1 MAGYSSAVK
10 LNNMVTTSLTTL
22 GNGISSFTAQNLG
35 AAKPERIKAG
45 FAAGLRLVFAI
56 CVPLVLLYFFAGRQ
70 LVYVFLES
78 PTGTAADIGMRF
90 LRIISPF
97 YLIVAAKLVA
107 DGVLRGAGMMK
118 KVYGDDLQRFD
129 SARCACGGIVENR
142 TRNNGNLACMAH
154 RLDDCNRAVAHF
166 YGTAD
171 WKKYVKKSEK
181 SIPVEAENDEAELEM
196 QTE

>member
-1 MAGYSSAVK
+1 M
-10 LNNMVTTSLTTL
+10 L
-22 GNGISSFTAQNLG
+22 
-35 AAKPERIKAG
+35 
-45 FAAGLRLVFAI
+45 
-56 CVPLVLLYFFAGRQ
+56 
-70 LVYVFLES
+70 
-78 PTGTAADIGMRF
+78 F

-118 KVYGDDLQRFD
+118 KFMVTTFSDLTLRV
-129 SARCACGGIVENR
+129 A
-142 TRNNGNLACMAH
+142 LA
-154 RLDDCNRAVAHF
+154 AVLSKTALGTTGLWLAWPIGWTIATALSLIF